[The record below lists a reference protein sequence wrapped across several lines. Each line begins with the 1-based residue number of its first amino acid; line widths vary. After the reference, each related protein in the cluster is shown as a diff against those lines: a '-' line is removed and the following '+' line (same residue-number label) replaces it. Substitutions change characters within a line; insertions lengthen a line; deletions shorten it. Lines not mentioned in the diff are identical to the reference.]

1 MEGSSQQ
8 SGSSKKKSRPVG
20 PIRIHTDG
28 KPFGP
33 YYDALVDHLSWYVCH
48 CDEFSPILTWTD
60 HKHAGRVEVLYR
72 ELTVSYLDY

>member
-1 MEGSSQQ
+1 MEGSSSQQ
-8 SGSSKKKSRPVG
+8 SRSKKKSRPVG
-20 PIRIHTDG
+20 PICIHTDG

-33 YYDALVDHLSWYVCH
+33 YYDALVDHLSRHVCH
-48 CDEFSPILTWTD
+48 CDEFSPILSWTD